1 MAVPFKEF
9 TELPPRIFAVGDIHG
24 CRDEAAAMVDF
35 LITNRSLTQNDQLIF
50 IGDYID
56 RGPDSKG
63 VIDLMLRVKREY
75 PRTIFLKGNH
85 EDMLL
90 SFLGLEGTA
99 GMGFLL
105 NGGDA
110 TLRSYGIDPT
120 LSPDDVYRKI
130 PPVHIEFFRTLDS
143 YAIIAGYV
151 FVHAGLN
158 PLRDLRDQS
167 YDDLYWIRNE
177 FIYNVHRFEKTVVFG
192 HTPFLDVLFHLPF
205 KIGVDTGL
213 VYDNKLSCI
222 ELSAGEV
229 LQVARGG
236 NSVTVRSFQDVIK
249 EQEGN

>member
-1 MAVPFKEF
+1 MVPFKELA
-9 TELPPRIFAVGDIHG
+9 ELPKRIFAVGDIHG
-24 CRDEAAAMVDF
+24 CRDEAVAMVDF
-35 LITNRSLTQNDQLIF
+35 IIKDRGLDQQDQLIF

-63 VIDLMLRVKREY
+63 VVDLMLKIKREF

-90 SFLGLEGTA
+90 SFLGLEGT
-99 GMGFLL
+99 GGLGFIP

-110 TLRSYGIDPT
+110 TLKSYGIEGAVG
-120 LSPDDVYRKI
+120 PDEVFRKI

-167 YDDLYWIRNE
+167 FEDLYWIRNE
-177 FIYNVHRFEKTVVFG
+177 FIYNIHRFDKTVIFG

-205 KIGVDTGL
+205 KIGLDTGL
-213 VYDNKLSCI
+213 VYENKLSCI

-229 LQVARGG
+229 FQIARGG
-236 NSVTVRSFQDVIK
+236 KTVTVRSFKEVMK
-249 EQEGN
+249 EQEGI

>member
-1 MAVPFKEF
+1 
-9 TELPPRIFAVGDIHG
+9 
-24 CRDEAAAMVDF
+24 MVDF
-35 LITNRSLTQNDQLIF
+35 LIKDRGLTKEDQLIF

-63 VIDLMLRVKREY
+63 VIDLMLKVKREF

-90 SFLGLEGTA
+90 SFLGLEGT
-99 GMGFLL
+99 GGLGFLP

-110 TLRSYGIDPT
+110 TLHSYGIDIT
-120 LSPDDVYRKI
+120 LSPDDIYRKL
-130 PPVHIEFFRTLDS
+130 PPLHLEFLRTLDS

-158 PLRDLRDQS
+158 PLRDLRDQA

-177 FIYNVHRFEKTVVFG
+177 FIYNVHRFEKVIVFG

-205 KIGVDTGL
+205 KIGIDTGL
-213 VYDNKLSCI
+213 VYDNRLSCI

-229 LQVARGG
+229 LQVHRG
-236 NSVTVRSFQDVIK
+236 STTVSVRSFGEVIK
-249 EQEGN
+249 DQEGAS